1 MMSRV
6 EVKVSWTCR
15 HFFLLC
21 HLNYKRNI
29 PHDVCVIQ
37 SLLSLVDVVERAE
50 RMSSQFYYV
59 WPGQGQW
66 EMLVLEALIPQ
77 PNKEDTIR
85 IDLLQDP

>member
-1 MMSRV
+1 MMQEIIRLK
-6 EVKVSWTCR
+6 E
-15 HFFLLC
+15 HDL
-21 HLNYKRNI
+21 
-29 PHDVCVIQ
+29 PHDVCVTRNIP
-37 SLLSLVDVVERAE
+37 SVVDVVGRAE
-50 RMSSQFYYV
+50 RLSSRFYYV

>member
-1 MMSRV
+1 MLQGINLEEHS
-6 EVKVSWTCR
+6 
-15 HFFLLC
+15 L
-21 HLNYKRNI
+21 
-29 PHDVCVIQ
+29 PHDLCVTQ
-37 SLLSLVDVVERAE
+37 SLLSVVDVVGRAE
-50 RMSSQFYYV
+50 RLSSQFYYV